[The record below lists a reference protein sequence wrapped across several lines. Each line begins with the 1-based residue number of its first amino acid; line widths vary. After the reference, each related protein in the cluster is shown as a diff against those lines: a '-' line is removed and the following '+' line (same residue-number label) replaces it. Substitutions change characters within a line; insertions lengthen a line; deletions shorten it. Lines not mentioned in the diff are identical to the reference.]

1 MFFDLNILSNLD
13 FRKKRH
19 KIYWSD
25 EYLPFTGV
33 PFVLVGTKILD
44 CHHGKDRNVKL
55 KERNK
60 KNHEVGWVRK
70 QRFLCLMKNYS

>member
-1 MFFDLNILSNLD
+1 MFFDFNILSNLD

-19 KIYWSD
+19 EIYWSD

-60 KNHEVGWVRK
+60 KNHEVAWVRK
-70 QRFLCLMKNYS
+70 QRFLCLMSNYS

>member
-1 MFFDLNILSNLD
+1 MA
-13 FRKKRH
+13 
-19 KIYWSD
+19 D

-44 CHHGKDRNVKL
+44 CHHGKDRNVRL

-60 KNHEVGWVRK
+60 KKTRLDG
-70 QRFLCLMKNYS
+70 

>member
-1 MFFDLNILSNLD
+1 MFFYLNILSNLD
-13 FRKKRH
+13 FHKKRH

-25 EYLPFTGV
+25 EYLPSAGV

-44 CHHGKDRNVKL
+44 CHHGKDRNVML
-55 KERNK
+55 KERKK

-70 QRFLCLMKNYS
+70 QHFLCLMTNYS

>member
-13 FRKKRH
+13 FHKKRH

-33 PFVLVGTKILD
+33 SFVLVGTKILD
-44 CHHGKDRNVKL
+44 CLHGKDRNVKL

-70 QRFLCLMKNYS
+70 QCFLCLMSN

>member
-13 FRKKRH
+13 FHKKRH

-33 PFVLVGTKILD
+33 PFVLTGTKILD
-44 CHHGKDRNVKL
+44 CHYGKDRKVRL

-60 KNHEVGWVRK
+60 KKNEVEWERK
-70 QRFLCLMKNYS
+70 QRLCI